1 MDEVRQ
7 PLGQPE
13 DIYGTSKLKRR
24 LEGGEMSVQVTSPL
38 SKRSTGSIRSFR
50 AERLDS

>member
-1 MDEVRQ
+1 MDDVRQ

-24 LEGGEMSVQVTSPL
+24 LEGADISVQVSSPL
-38 SKRSTGSIRSFR
+38 SKRSTGTIRSFR
-50 AERLDS
+50 AERIDS